1 MNKFDLYRDEKSIYR
16 ILSIQKKILV
26 IDCKKRSMP
35 YFVDEIMGVQ
45 ISEQDLQVETGR
57 ILTNIEDLS
66 PNTP

>member
-35 YFVDEIMGVQ
+35 YFVDAFW
-45 ISEQDLQVETGR
+45 DLRSCVR
-57 ILTNIEDLS
+57 RSIS
-66 PNTP
+66 PNSPIFAISML